1 MKCQSRATSEHHHRW
16 SIPTNTRGRNPMTD
30 AVAGE
35 VDPDQLLRHCH
46 QALSMNNAALL
57 AISFATLDKYL
68 ATGGDLP
75 TRWQR
80 SLPQPTYVTAV
91 AQPGGA
97 GAGGAGGS
105 VAGGVVVLNAAENIT
120 ITDKRGRR
128 AAGGDQQ

>member
-1 MKCQSRATSEHHHRW
+1 
-16 SIPTNTRGRNPMTD
+16 MTD

-46 QALSMNNAALL
+46 QALSLNNAALL

-80 SLPQPTYVTAV
+80 SLPPTYVTAV

-97 GAGGAGGS
+97 GAGPRTPAMGAGGAGGS
-105 VAGGVVVLNAAENIT
+105 VDGAVVILNAAENIT

-128 AAGGDQQ
+128 AAGGEQQ